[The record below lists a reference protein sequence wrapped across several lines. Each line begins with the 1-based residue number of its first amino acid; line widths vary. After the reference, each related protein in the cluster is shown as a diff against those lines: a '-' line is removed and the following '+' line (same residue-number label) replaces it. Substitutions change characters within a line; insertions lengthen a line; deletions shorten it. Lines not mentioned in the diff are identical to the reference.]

1 MLDVGDVT
9 VTTGVGEM
17 GTVTSA
23 GDVTAASDL
32 GDVAVTTGIGEVGA
46 GTSAGDVTAVSDVD
60 DVEITTGVGDVGT
73 GTSGGGVT
81 AMSGVHD
88 VQYDGN
94 MTRYVS
100 GVGNV
105 PRLPMRSS
113 YAHYRLFSVVYLL

>member
-1 MLDVGDVT
+1 MTAVSDVCY
-9 VTTGVGEM
+9 
-17 GTVTSA
+17 
-23 GDVTAASDL
+23 
-32 GDVAVTTGIGEVGA
+32 VAVMSGVSDAGM
-46 GTSAGDVTAVSDVD
+46 GTSADDLTAVSDVD